1 MSANDPKRKSGRV
14 SPLRASVPFKFRP
27 VFFTSRQPEVDMPFP
42 NFGPSQIEQSTFIV
56 VSMSTGR
63 RRNLRKQKEQA
74 VTKIISLTAIV
85 GLIIVSSSTADARG
99 GPGGGG
105 GVGASGFSP
114 GQQFRLSGAV
124 NGYPGASG
132 YAPGHLKRLNG
143 PVPGRPGA
151 SGYAPGHKFKNH

>member
-1 MSANDPKRKSGRV
+1 MF
-14 SPLRASVPFKFRP
+14 LFKFRQ
-27 VFFTSRQPEVDMPFP
+27 VFFAGQQPDV
-42 NFGPSQIEQSTFIV
+42 G
-56 VSMSTGR
+56 MSLSPLSEFWGVTNR
-63 RRNLRKQKEQA
+63 TNCVCRSCCENKDEKQKGPA
-74 VTKIISLTAIV
+74 VTKTISFAVIV
-85 GLIIVSSSTADARG
+85 GLIVVASSTADARG

-105 GVGASGFSP
+105 GASAFSP

>member
-1 MSANDPKRKSGRV
+1 
-14 SPLRASVPFKFRP
+14 
-27 VFFTSRQPEVDMPFP
+27 
-42 NFGPSQIEQSTFIV
+42 
-56 VSMSTGR
+56 MSTGR
-63 RRNLRKQKEQA
+63 RRNLGKQKGQA
-74 VTKIISLTAIV
+74 VTKTISLAAIV
-85 GLIIVSSSTADARG
+85 GLIVVSSSTADARG
-99 GPGGGG
+99 GASG
-105 GVGASGFSP
+105 GASGFSP